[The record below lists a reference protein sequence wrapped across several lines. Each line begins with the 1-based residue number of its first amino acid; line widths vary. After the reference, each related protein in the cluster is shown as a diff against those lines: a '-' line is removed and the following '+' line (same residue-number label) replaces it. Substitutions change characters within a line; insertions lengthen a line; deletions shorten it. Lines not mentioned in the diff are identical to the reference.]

1 MAGQRA
7 RVSARLASLCLRLTL
22 NLPSPAPSNCA
33 DAKVPGIEQVES
45 AYTNLNNTLYAIE
58 APLKSFFGE
67 KLYATLQYLDP
78 RHARVGSPPLR
89 DGCCSPAS
97 QSPSRPP
104 RSCHMRGTFAPPI
117 RTTRYLDINHLM
129 YPPGTITTVR
139 DGVTLKYTVAQDAAP
154 AAFACDDGWY
164 AVVRDASRTVWQC
177 TQQLSAFMRFP
188 CGGRGGPASCNVD
201 HAAKWCGASLA
212 TLLGTHGWERP
223 SLGMWA
229 GCATP
234 CPAGGIPS
242 VSADVATPHQ

>member
-1 MAGQRA
+1 
-7 RVSARLASLCLRLTL
+7 
-22 NLPSPAPSNCA
+22 
-33 DAKVPGIEQVES
+33 
-45 AYTNLNNTLYAIE
+45 
-58 APLKSFFGE
+58 
-67 KLYATLQYLDP
+67 
-78 RHARVGSPPLR
+78 
-89 DGCCSPAS
+89 
-97 QSPSRPP
+97 
-104 RSCHMRGTFAPPI
+104 
-117 RTTRYLDINHLM
+117 M
-129 YPPGTITTVR
+129 YPPGTTTTVR

-188 CGGRGGPASCNVD
+188 CGGKGGPASCNVD
-201 HAAKWCGASLA
+201 YAAKWCGASLA

-242 VSADVATPHQ
+242 VSALQPPTNRETDCTNIQINGGRTGDELDGLRSFVNVTTIGLEDNFRLGCLCSRYLAVTHVAVAGRGGCRNAFPIRS